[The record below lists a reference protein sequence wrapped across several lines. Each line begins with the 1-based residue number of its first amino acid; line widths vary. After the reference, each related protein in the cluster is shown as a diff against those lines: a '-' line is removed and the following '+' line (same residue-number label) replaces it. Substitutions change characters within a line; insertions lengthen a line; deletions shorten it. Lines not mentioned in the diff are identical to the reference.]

1 MQEFPQRVC
10 VTHVQHE
17 HASDFGVSMPLSW
30 LIIII
35 FDNMIISLAIDLDAG
50 NLVSVR

>member
-10 VTHVQHE
+10 VTHVRHE